1 MSNQC
6 TPRSAGAAQECI
18 PTSLLK
24 LGADSSGRAVKMFA
38 AVQRYMGDVGDPP
51 TGAAKLDLIAKL
63 LSQARLA
70 ADIGGNP
77 TPNISSPSSVPMQWD
92 S

>member
-1 MSNQC
+1 MAWASCSTTRKLSSC
-6 TPRSAGAAQECI
+6 TPPQECI

-38 AVQRYMGDVGDPP
+38 AVQRYMGDAGDPP

-63 LSQARLA
+63 LSQARPAARHFKPRTLA
-70 ADIGGNP
+70 
-77 TPNISSPSSVPMQWD
+77 S
-92 S
+92 

>member
-1 MSNQC
+1 M
-6 TPRSAGAAQECI
+6 TPKRAGAAQECI

-38 AVQRYMGDVGDPP
+38 AVQRYMGDAGDLP

-63 LSQARLA
+63 LSQARPA
-70 ADIGGNP
+70 ARFWNP
-77 TPNISSPSSVPMQWD
+77 IP
-92 S
+92 